1 MKISFIILGILGIL
15 VAIFLINGCSY
26 PTSYRAFIPKS
37 LDSEYKEFERLC
49 KEEIGKV
56 VYARPV
62 GEGVKLEDLDSR
74 YRKFY
79 KLSNNISVEIGTVN
93 SPQLIYIFISGFK
106 YYTGW
111 TKKSFS
117 MHDDSKKYIIY
128 EPFLFGKN
136 GKKER
141 NMFDKKERE
150 VIAKEESLTIKKM
163 AFNNK
168 EYIGEDDILQ
178 EHSRIYYETYMSQ
191 IFKEAI
197 YAKSSHYIGNK
208 DIK

>member
-1 MKISFIILGILGIL
+1 MKISFIIILGILGIL
-15 VAIFLINGCSY
+15 VAIFFINGCSY

-62 GEGVKLEDLDSR
+62 PKGTKLEDMLRLKTEMRIGDSIALIIGGVKIKHKE
-74 YRKFY
+74 YYYFY
-79 KLSNNISVEIGTVN
+79 VE
-93 SPQLIYIFISGFK
+93 GFK
-106 YYTGW
+106 YYTNW
-111 TKKSFS
+111 TEKSFS
-117 MHDDSKKYIIY
+117 MHDDSRKFIKC
-128 EPFLFGKN
+128 EPLILGK
-136 GKKER
+136 
-141 NMFDKKERE
+141 DW
-150 VIAKEESLTIKKM
+150 KEELTIMKKI

-168 EYIGEDDILQ
+168 EYIGENEILQ
-178 EHSRIYYETYMSQ
+178 EHSRIYYKTYMSQ

>member
-1 MKISFIILGILGIL
+1 MES
-15 VAIFLINGCSY
+15 S
-26 PTSYRAFIPKS
+26 FIPKS

-168 EYIGEDDILQ
+168 ELIGKEYEKIIFNPNRKWEVDMEEILQ
-178 EHSRIYYETYMSQ
+178 RATN
-191 IFKEAI
+191 FK
-197 YAKSSHYIGNK
+197 AKESK
-208 DIK
+208 

>member
-1 MKISFIILGILGIL
+1 MLRNYHNTCKTKDEHNANRYTTGGNMKISFIILGILGIL
-15 VAIFLINGCSY
+15 MAIFINGCSY

-150 VIAKEESLTIKKM
+150 VIAKEESLTIKKW
-163 AFNNK
+163 
-168 EYIGEDDILQ
+168 LL
-178 EHSRIYYETYMSQ
+178 TT
-191 IFKEAI
+191 
-197 YAKSSHYIGNK
+197 KSL
-208 DIK
+208 

>member
-15 VAIFLINGCSY
+15 MAIFINGCSY

-37 LDSEYKEFERLC
+37 LDSEYKEYERLC
-49 KEEIGKV
+49 KEEVGKV

-62 GEGVKLEDLDSR
+62 PKETKLEDMLRLEIETKIGDS
-74 YRKFY
+74 
-79 KLSNNISVEIGTVN
+79 IAVIIGEVKIKHKEYYY
-93 SPQLIYIFISGFK
+93 LYVAGFK
-106 YYTGW
+106 YYTNW

-117 MHDDSKKYIIY
+117 MHDDSENFIGC
-128 EPFLFGKN
+128 EPLILGKN
-136 GKKER
+136 W
-141 NMFDKKERE
+141 
-150 VIAKEESLTIKKM
+150 KEELAIM
-163 AFNNK
+163 EEIAFNNK
-168 EYIGEDDILQ
+168 EYIGEDEILQ

-197 YAKSSHYIGNK
+197 YAKSSHYIGNR